1 MKPIQFSRRF
11 RKEPVG
17 ISLLHLERRTC
28 LWQEKTKEQV
38 NVKTSKSLR
47 KLTKTVPLEEAVTQ
61 AVDDC
66 IKDGVLA
73 EFLSKNRRE
82 AIRVS
87 ILECDVDKV
96 MDYLKK
102 EAKEDGHAEGLAAGR
117 AEGLATGRAEGLLSS
132 VQAIMKN
139 LNMTPIQAMDTLNIP
154 AEEREN
160 LLKQLND

>member
-1 MKPIQFSRRF
+1 MELRTIVLNINKGHNEQLMQTCQTLRDYTELVSRIRSYQ
-11 RKEPVG
+11 RE
-17 ISLLHLERRTC
+17 L
-28 LWQEKTKEQV
+28 
-38 NVKTSKSLR
+38 
-47 KLTKTVPLEEAVTQ
+47 PLEEAVTQ

-102 EAKEDGHAEGLAAGR
+102 EAKEDGHAEGQI
-117 AEGLATGRAEGLLSS
+117 ESYLSS
-132 VQAIMKN
+132 IQAIMKN
-139 LNMTPIQAMDTLNIP
+139 LNMTPIQAMDVLNIP
-154 AEEREN
+154 EEERGN
-160 LLKQLND
+160 LLEQLNG

>member
-47 KLTKTVPLEEAVTQ
+47 ELTKTVPLEEAVTQ

-117 AEGLATGRAEGLLSS
+117 A
-132 VQAIMKN
+132 IMKN